1 MEYNDFIKQAKFVS
15 DEVETVG
22 MRPTEGQKESV
33 LSVVLDA
40 QNKYRFGDKFEKGEA
55 NEQILS
61 LKNNMLLT
69 ESFKYETANAVMNPD
84 SFSVNSYN
92 RLNETLKNGLVNIFN
107 KSSLPVTKDGKP
119 GYIIDN
125 KFMGL
130 GEIQDEIEKV
140 KVDDNSR
147 NIFNIMRDDVANS
160 AKKIQGAEF
169 SDFNFR
175 KTYANVYDNLVSQGD
190 LSSLANDKVVSNRIF
205 KDDFEKAIM
214 AGSYKDFGITDDMIK
229 DPTPEDSK
237 ITAEDARIISDELM
251 KDEKLLAQTLT
262 DYFTNSLAKN
272 HYNNLSSTVQRN
284 RKINQYT
291 PQSMQN
297 NNNYTPQSINPMQ
310 PAQPNIPMQQSTST
324 PPNETLGKVITID
337 EI

>member
-1 MEYNDFIKQAKFVS
+1 MEYNDFIKQAKLVT

-22 MRPTEGQKESV
+22 MRPTEAQKESV
-33 LSVVLDA
+33 LSVILDA

-69 ESFKYETANAVMNPD
+69 ESFKYDTASAVMKPD

-92 RLNETLKNGLVNIFN
+92 RLNETIKNGLVNIFN
-107 KSSLPVTKDGKP
+107 KSNLPVTKEGKP
-119 GYIIDN
+119 GYIINN

-130 GEIQDEIEKV
+130 GEIQDEIKKV
-140 KVDDNSR
+140 KVDDNSK
-147 NIFNIMRDDVANS
+147 NIFNIMRDDVSRS
-160 AKKIQGAEF
+160 ARKIQGAEF

-190 LSSLANDKVVSNRIF
+190 LNSLANDKVVANRIF

-229 DPTPEDSK
+229 DPTSADNK
-237 ITAEDARIISDELM
+237 ITAEDARIISNELM

-272 HYNNLSSTVQRN
+272 HYNNLSSEVQRN
-284 RKINQYT
+284 RAIQLAKLNTPMNQPT
-291 PQSMQN
+291 
-297 NNNYTPQSINPMQ
+297 SI
-310 PAQPNIPMQQSTST
+310 
-324 PPNETLGKVITID
+324 PPSETLGKVITID

>member
-1 MEYNDFIKQAKFVS
+1 MEYNDFIKQAKLVT

-22 MRPTEGQKESV
+22 MRPTEAQKESV
-33 LSVVLDA
+33 LSVILDA

-69 ESFKYETANAVMNPD
+69 ESFKYDTAGAVMNPD

-92 RLNETLKNGLVNIFN
+92 RLNETIKNGLVNIFN
-107 KSSLPVTKDGKP
+107 KSNLPVTKEGKP
-119 GYIIDN
+119 GYIINN

-130 GEIQDEIEKV
+130 GEIQDEIKKV
-140 KVDDNSR
+140 KVDDNSK
-147 NIFNIMRDDVANS
+147 NIFNIMRDDVSRS
-160 AKKIQGAEF
+160 ARKIQGAEF

-190 LSSLANDKVVSNRIF
+190 LNSLANDKVVANRIF

-229 DPTPEDSK
+229 DPTSADNK
-237 ITAEDARIISDELM
+237 ITAEDARIISNELM

-272 HYNNLSSTVQRN
+272 HYNNLSSEVQRN
-284 RKINQYT
+284 RAIQLAKLNTPMNQ
-291 PQSMQN
+291 P
-297 NNNYTPQSINPMQ
+297 
-310 PAQPNIPMQQSTST
+310 TST
-324 PPNETLGKVITID
+324 PPSETLGKVITID

>member
-1 MEYNDFIKQAKFVS
+1 MEYNDFIKQAKSVS

-22 MRPTEGQKESV
+22 LKPTENQKEHV
-33 LSVVLDA
+33 LSIISDA
-40 QNKYRFGDKFEKGEA
+40 QEKYRFGDKFEKGEA

-61 LKNNMLLT
+61 LKNNIILT
-69 ESFKYETANAVMNPD
+69 ETFKYETANAIMNTD
-84 SFSVNSYN
+84 SFSANSYN
-92 RLNETLKNGLVNIFN
+92 RLNKTLKNGLVNIFN
-107 KSSLPVTKDGKP
+107 KSNLPVTKDGNP
-119 GYIIDN
+119 GYIIGN

-130 GEIQDEIEKV
+130 GEIQDEIKKV

-147 NIFNIMRDDVANS
+147 NIFNIMRDDVSSS
-160 AKKIQGAEF
+160 ARKIQGAEF

-190 LSSLANDKVVSNRIF
+190 LNSLANDKILGNRIF
-205 KDDFEKAIM
+205 KDDFEKVIM

-229 DPTPEDSK
+229 DPTPADNK

-272 HYNNLSSTVQRN
+272 HYNNLSPTVQKN
-284 RKINQYT
+284 RAKQL
-291 PQSMQN
+291 
-297 NNNYTPQSINPMQ
+297 
-310 PAQPNIPMQQSTST
+310 AQPNVPMQQPTST
-324 PPNETLGKVITID
+324 PPSETLGKVITID
-337 EI
+337 DI

>member
-1 MEYNDFIKQAKFVS
+1 MEYNDFIQQAKLVS
-15 DEVETVG
+15 DGVETVG
-22 MRPTEGQKESV
+22 VKHNENEKDHA
-33 LSVVLDA
+33 LSVILDA
-40 QNKYRFGDKFEKGEA
+40 QKKYRFGDKIEKGEA
-55 NEQILS
+55 NEEILS
-61 LKNNMLLT
+61 LKNNILLT
-69 ESFKYETANAVMNPD
+69 EIFKYETANAIMNTD
-84 SFSVNSYN
+84 SFSANSYN
-92 RLNETLKNGLVNIFN
+92 RLNKTLKNGIVNIFN
-107 KSSLPVTKDGKP
+107 KNNLPVTKDGKP

-130 GEIQDEIEKV
+130 GQIQDEIEKV

-147 NIFNIMRDDVANS
+147 NIFNIMRDDVSSS
-160 AKKIQGAEF
+160 ARKIQGAEF

-190 LSSLANDKVVSNRIF
+190 LSSLANDKVVGNRIF

-214 AGSYKDFGITDDMIK
+214 AGSYKDFGITDDMIA
-229 DPTPEDSK
+229 DPTPADNK
-237 ITAEDARIISDELM
+237 ITSEDARVISSELM
-251 KDEKLLAQTLT
+251 KNEKLLAQTLT

-272 HYNNLSSTVQRN
+272 HYNNLSPEVQRN

-310 PAQPNIPMQQSTST
+310 PAQPNVPMQQPVST
-324 PPNETLGKVITID
+324 PPSETLGKVITVNDI
-337 EI
+337 